1 MHVFSFIEVKN
12 LVTNCTRNL
21 AKSTT
26 KYHVTGN
33 GLNNYIMALIR
44 LHLEKEILLSLLK
57 SCRPNAIKSRKIKM
71 HRLSDEEEND
81 IFPP

>member
-12 LVTNCTRNL
+12 LVTNCARNL
-21 AKSTT
+21 AKST
-26 KYHVTGN
+26 KYHLTGN

>member
-12 LVTNCTRNL
+12 LVTNCARNL

-33 GLNNYIMALIR
+33 GLNNYIMHGFNQAPFGRRNSSKLIEV
-44 LHLEKEILLSLLK
+44 LQTKCH
-57 SCRPNAIKSRKIKM
+57 KITQ
-71 HRLSDEEEND
+71 D
-81 IFPP
+81 